1 MTTRISRMVGFSVPP
16 TMAEELDRV
25 AEEERR
31 TKSELFREMFR
42 VYLTYRR
49 IKRQQE
55 DEERLDRTDT
65 AIPGSNLGVPND
77 RYRERRSPA
86 GNRTVCRSTGE
97 NDGYPNRERSLTRS
111 RPPRNAA
118 AQKIHDLSSHCQ
130 PPFRC
135 NHELAQ
141 NPLQDGC

>member
-55 DEERLDRTDT
+55 DEERLDRLIQQAPRSALD
-65 AIPGSNLGVPND
+65 VPDD
-77 RYRERRSPA
+77 RCWERGSPA
-86 GNRTVCRSTGE
+86 GNRTVCQPTSE
-97 NDGYPNRERSLTRS
+97 DDGYPNREGR
-111 RPPRNAA
+111 
-118 AQKIHDLSSHCQ
+118 
-130 PPFRC
+130 
-135 NHELAQ
+135 
-141 NPLQDGC
+141 

>member
-55 DEERLDRTDT
+55 DVERLDPLVRQSPEVTSVFPMIDT
-65 AIPGSNLGVPND
+65 GSAEALPETARPVGPRAKTVDIQIGKDPD
-77 RYRERRSPA
+77 SPA
-86 GNRTVCRSTGE
+86 
-97 NDGYPNRERSLTRS
+97 
-111 RPPRNAA
+111 AA
-118 AQKIHDLSSHCQ
+118 EKPQ
-130 PPFRC
+130 PKKSMT
-135 NHELAQ
+135 
-141 NPLQDGC
+141 

>member
-55 DEERLDRTDT
+55 DEERLDRL
-65 AIPGSNLGVPND
+65 IQQVPEVPSMFPMID
-77 RYRERRSPA
+77 A
-86 GNRTVCRSTGE
+86 GNAEALPETARSVSPRARTTGIQTGKDADPLVATEKPRS
-97 NDGYPNRERSLTRS
+97 
-111 RPPRNAA
+111 
-118 AQKIHDLSSHCQ
+118 K
-130 PPFRC
+130 PFMT
-135 NHELAQ
+135 
-141 NPLQDGC
+141 